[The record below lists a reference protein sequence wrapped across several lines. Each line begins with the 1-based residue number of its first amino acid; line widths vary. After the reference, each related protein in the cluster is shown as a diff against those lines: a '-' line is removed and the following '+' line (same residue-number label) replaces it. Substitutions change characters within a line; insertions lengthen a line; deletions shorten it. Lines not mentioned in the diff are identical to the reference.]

1 MSNFDENIE
10 KGIVLMKD
18 ALTKYEDGEYQ
29 AAEASRK
36 DANHFF
42 QLAKED
48 SEREDFED
56 EQLYGESR
64 NFGVMYHVFEEG
76 INNLIKTDEGK
87 KIIKEGFDL
96 IKNNEI
102 LSEQF
107 KVYDLFEKTSDITN
121 TLDFVSESLTMLK
134 PLKKEVIIEN
144 NNKFI
149 NFLHRNNFNEYI
161 LINEDTEKLYEAIE
175 QVLLCNK
182 KIGSLKTL
190 VQAKRVIAEHLSK
203 NTSNQINEG
212 TESYSNFK
220 EMIDKANDNL
230 HKTATKE
237 EKDLISIFT
246 DGDEEAKR
254 SKFAEVKDEVLKK
267 LQKEINSS
275 NDEEKTALQDIY
287 NKLEK
292 EEYSNNVE
300 EDIKKCAE
308 MIEVSETIDE

>member
-42 QLAKED
+42 QLAKEE

-64 NFGVMYHVFEEG
+64 NFGVMYHVFEKG

-203 NTSNQINEG
+203 NTTNQINEG
-212 TESYSNFK
+212 TESYNNFK
-220 EMIDKANDNL
+220 EMLDKANDNL

-237 EKDLISIFT
+237 EKELISIFT
-246 DGDEEAKR
+246 DGDEETKR
-254 SKFAEVKDEVLKK
+254 SKFTEVKDEVLKK

-275 NDEEKTALQDIY
+275 NDEEKAALQDIY

-292 EEYSNNVE
+292 EEYSNNIE